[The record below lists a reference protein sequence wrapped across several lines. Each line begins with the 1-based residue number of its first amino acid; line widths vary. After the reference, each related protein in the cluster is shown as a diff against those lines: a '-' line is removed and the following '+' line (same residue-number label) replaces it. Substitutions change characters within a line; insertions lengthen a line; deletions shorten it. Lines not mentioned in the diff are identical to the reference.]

1 MSVTQVEGRVSAAAR
16 LMRSPSLSLLLLLAA
31 SASGF
36 VPIGT
41 RWSGHASTL
50 RTSTPLACDSS
61 DDLEAQLKEA
71 VAREDYKKAAD
82 IKKELDAAPVNVERL
97 YASLQART
105 SELTSRRDATS
116 KERRLVKDLGE
127 TWPKYELAQQG
138 LWDHWYGEY
147 GKAAS
152 ERLKAAEGEADVLTE
167 LMDEFPDWV
176 EPANRLATLRFL
188 DGDYAESVELCLK
201 ILRRKPWHFGAC
213 SGIVMCYARLGDA
226 ANADKWKEEIMPP
239 AASNEREAW
248 VQRML
253 MVVDANLAELDELGE
268 A

>member
-1 MSVTQVEGRVSAAAR
+1 
-16 LMRSPSLSLLLLLAA
+16 MRSPTLSLLVLLAA
-31 SASGF
+31 SATGF
-36 VPIGT
+36 VGPVAR
-41 RWSGHASTL
+41 RWSARGSELRASN
-50 RTSTPLACDSS
+50 PLACDSS
-61 DDLEAQLKEA
+61 DDLEAQLKDA
-71 VAREDYKKAAD
+71 VAREDYKRAAD

-97 YASLQART
+97 YASLQARA
-105 SELTSRRDATS
+105 SELTSRRDATT
-116 KERRLVKDLGE
+116 KERRLVSELGE

-152 ERLKAAEGEADVLTE
+152 ERLKAAEGEADTLVQ

-176 EPANRLATLRFL
+176 EPANRLATLRYL

-213 SGIVMCYARLGDA
+213 SGIVMCYSRLGDA
-226 ANADKWKEEIMPP
+226 ANADKWKAEIMPP
-239 AASNEREAW
+239 AASNAREAW

-253 MVVDANLAELDELGE
+253 MVVDARLAELDELGE
-268 A
+268 IGEA